1 MCERDFKVGSI
12 RYSLAEYRAMD
23 GDSCHSRSRTYDM
36 RCSSRSGWG
45 KASIVSDHDGGSR
58 PEDNAGRPLTRDI
71 SVGSASQ
78 GAQPPAK
85 AAQCF
90 WATRSAV
97 RGVRSV
103 RRLWSRV
110 VSVAEIDKRRVALA
124 LAGEEPADT
133 PGV

>member
-1 MCERDFKVGSI
+1 MVTNLRHEVFEPIGLGR
-12 RYSLAEYRAMD
+12 SLHFE
-23 GDSCHSRSRTYDM
+23 RSR
-36 RCSSRSGWG
+36 WG
-45 KASIVSDHDGGSR
+45 EQVRGNS
-58 PEDNAGRPLTRDI
+58 GRPLTRDI

-90 WATRSAV
+90 WATRSAA